1 MLKLDDQDIKRGVH
15 LFTHL
20 ALAANRGDAA
30 GISYAGFLAYIHGV
44 DEFHEVAG
52 RNYLPSDSNTAI
64 RIAWEVTSAAGGR
77 KEITR
82 ATHTILAGMD
92 TFIWSARPPYDRPAR
107 AWLNVQVCSG
117 IQARNFGNCRGWRNC
132 PSRFRN
138 APTVAK
144 P

>member
-1 MLKLDDQDIKRGVH
+1 MLKLDDQDIKRGIH

-77 KEITR
+77 
-82 ATHTILAGMD
+82 
-92 TFIWSARPPYDRPAR
+92 
-107 AWLNVQVCSG
+107 
-117 IQARNFGNCRGWRNC
+117 
-132 PSRFRN
+132 
-138 APTVAK
+138 
-144 P
+144 